1 MAPQYSIV
9 LINKDYNDCH
19 NIIGEWLSNGIKVF
33 WFGEPD
39 SISKLNSDYSEF
51 AKSYLLN
58 CYVLSIHTCF
68 GEVIDGRDE
77 SNVLSKV
84 AAVTPKFNYEQY
96 KIEHCY
102 PGDHIIVEASAGT
115 GKTTVMIDR
124 IMYLLHTVP
133 NIRLADVAMI
143 TFTNE
148 ATAQMQKRLQEALL
162 TRYLLTR
169 NSKYLRYLEEQ
180 PNMQISTIDSFS
192 FDLIKKCGVVGGFSQ
207 QLKIKSLNYERKELI
222 KDILDKLAI
231 SHQSVIS
238 QFGVSYYQTIKLID
252 AFWNRVAELGLNTN
266 QVLAMQWGN
275 GVNDDSQLFQET
287 LKKLIGY
294 LAEEYAESKRVND
307 AVTIQELKRD
317 IIKLLPIAVKNNI
330 IDNLGFQ
337 YLFVDEFQDS
347 DNSQIEMLGILEKY
361 FNLKLFVVGDIK
373 QSIYRFRGAVDSA
386 FVSFEKAL
394 KQWNTKRKIR
404 HFELINN
411 YRTAPNVLQDFSRCF
426 AVWSENGLL
435 SKSHTV
441 YPQKEQ
447 VGYFHILQSDKKGFD
462 EALFISELKDRLFD
476 FKSRYISEGRKE
488 SSRNRVVV
496 LVRTNRQV
504 SQIARLLDRYKIP
517 VIADRQ
523 GSFYLSDAV
532 KDFYAMISSF
542 LYPNEP
548 IYLFN
553 YLTSSYVNLFEPISY
568 SSLEE
573 QNGSK
578 EELVNY
584 LNTYLDKTNW
594 HYYAKKFRQTP
605 VISVI
610 KEILDNEEYI
620 NNYIAR
626 LKQLK
631 ESEDWDKDAMN
642 ASIYAAAS
650 QYKSNVEKILEI
662 LCQNFQADSVS
673 VNKVV
678 EFFRNAI
685 TTNREE
691 NEAEP
696 DMEYRYDCVYCMTV
710 HKAKGLEFDS
720 VILPFTHTPFYYH
733 NQTEILINN
742 SKTRI
747 AWNVGS
753 NDTDYEL
760 QNNNYYL
767 VRKEEDIN
775 AAAEET
781 RILYVAMTRTIHSF
795 SCIMGRNRSEN
806 CWSYL
811 FEKVEESDA

>member
-9 LINKDYNDCH
+9 LINKKYNDYYVK
-19 NIIGEWLSNGIKVF
+19 IGEWLSNGIKIF
-33 WFGEPD
+33 WFGDTD
-39 SISKLNSDYSEF
+39 SVATLNSNYSDF
-51 AKSYLLN
+51 AKSFLLN
-58 CYVLSIHTCF
+58 CYAFSLHNCF
-68 GEVIDGRDE
+68 GEVIDGQDE
-77 SNVLSKV
+77 SKILSKV
-84 AAVTPKFNYEQY
+84 AAVTTSFNYEQY

-102 PGDHIIVEASAGT
+102 PEEHIMVEASAGT

-124 IMYLLHTVP
+124 VMYLLHTVS
-133 NIRLADVAMI
+133 NIKLSDIAMI

-148 ATAQMQKRLQEALL
+148 ATAQMQKRLQETLL
-162 TRYLLTR
+162 TRYRLTR
-169 NSKYLRYLEEQ
+169 NNKYLHYLEEQ
-180 PNMQISTIDSFS
+180 ANMQISTIDSFS

-231 SHQSVIS
+231 SNQSVTS
-238 QFGVSYYQTIKLID
+238 QFGVSYYKTTKLID
-252 AFWNRVAELGLNTN
+252 SFWNRVAELGLNTN
-266 QVLAMQWGN
+266 EVLSMQWGKGIN
-275 GVNDDSQLFQET
+275 EDSQLFQDT
-287 LKKLIGY
+287 LKRLIGY
-294 LAEEYAESKRVND
+294 MTDEYAESKRVND

-317 IIKLLPIAVKNNI
+317 IIKLLPIAVKNHI
-330 IDNLGFQ
+330 IDNLGFKF
-337 YLFVDEFQDS
+337 LFVDEFQDS

-386 FVSFEKAL
+386 FVSFEKVL
-394 KQWNTKRKIR
+394 KQYNTKRKIR

-411 YRTAPNVLQDFSRCF
+411 YRTAPNVLKDFSRYF
-426 AVWSENGLL
+426 AVWSENSFL

-447 VGYFHILQSDKKGFD
+447 AGYFQVLQSDKKGFD
-462 EALFISELKDRLFD
+462 ETLFITELKNMLFD

-488 SSRNRVVV
+488 NSQNRVVV

-504 SQIARLLDRYKIP
+504 SQIARVLDKYKIP

-532 KDFYAMISSF
+532 KDFYALISSF

-553 YLTSSYVNLFEPISY
+553 YLTSSYVNLLDSISY
-568 SSLEE
+568 SALEE

-578 EELVNY
+578 EELVDY
-584 LNTYLDKTNW
+584 LYSYLDNTNW

-631 ESEDWDKDAMN
+631 ESEEWDKDAMN
-642 ASIYAAAS
+642 ASIYAAVS

-673 VNKVV
+673 INKVV

-685 TTNREE
+685 ATNREE

-720 VILPFTHTPFYYH
+720 VIIPFTHTPFYYH

-760 QNNNYYL
+760 QNNNYYS

-775 AAAEET
+775 AVAEET

-795 SCIMGRNRSEN
+795 ACIIGRNSSDN